1 MSRFISPLLRGGLS
15 SIAVAVLFAMP
26 VQAGTVVWR
35 NLPITLDLVV
45 GGEQMILLPGN
56 GSVGLPPPL
65 SSQQVLKT
73 LSNNGTVYLTALEAF
88 DVERVQVRL
97 DNGEFILIDVSARVE
112 KAPPAT
118 LEPLHIVL
126 DRADADKRLSQA
138 EAKGAQNSYPLSG
151 AADERG
157 PATLFELIRY
167 AAQDL
172 YSPKRLVSAV
182 SGIRPV
188 PVGITGNYTAMYDQ
202 GRHRGLLIH
211 PHKAWS
217 AGGLYVTAFIV
228 TNKHTHP
235 VILDNR
241 RVQHTANAQ
250 RSGVAPHFVASAF
263 FHREVAPRDQE
274 GNQTTLFIVTDK
286 PIRRTL
292 GRLDVSGI
300 RAMAEE
306 GGSHGG

>member
-1 MSRFISPLLRGGLS
+1 MSSLWRGLLS
-15 SIAVAVLFAMP
+15 SLAVITLLVSSA
-26 VQAGTVVWR
+26 QANTVVWR
-35 NLPITLDLVV
+35 NRPITLDLVV
-45 GGEQMILLPGN
+45 GVEQMIMLPGN

-65 SSQQVLKT
+65 SSERVLKT

-88 DVERVQVRL
+88 EVERVQVRL
-97 DNGEFILIDVSARVE
+97 DNGEFILIDLSARVE
-112 KAPPAT
+112 KAPPAS

-126 DRADADKRLSQA
+126 DRSSSDTVDMTMGAVGGPSRSNEPAD
-138 EAKGAQNSYPLSG
+138 
-151 AADERG
+151 
-157 PATLFELIRY
+157 ATLFELIRY

-188 PVGITGNYTAMYDQ
+188 PVGITGNYTALYDQ

-228 TNKHTHP
+228 TNKHTHS

-241 RVQHTANAQ
+241 RVQHTVNAQ

-263 FHREVAPRDQE
+263 FDREVARRDQD
-274 GNQTTLFIVTDK
+274 GDRTTLFIVTDE

-292 GRLDVSGI
+292 GRLDLT
-300 RAMAEE
+300 E
-306 GGSHGG
+306 GRSAPQGGQSHGG